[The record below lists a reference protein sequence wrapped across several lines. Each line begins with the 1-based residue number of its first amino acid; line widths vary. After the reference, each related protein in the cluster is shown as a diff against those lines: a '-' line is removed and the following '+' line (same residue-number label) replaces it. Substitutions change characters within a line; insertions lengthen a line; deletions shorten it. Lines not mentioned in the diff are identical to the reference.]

1 MKNDLPL
8 KGLKVLELGQMIA
21 GPFAGAMLAGFGA
34 EVIKVER
41 PKTGDPLRHWRKV
54 HKGTSLWWL
63 SMGRNKK
70 SITLDLNH
78 PKGQEVAKC
87 LAGKVDILL
96 ENFKPGV
103 MERWGMGYEDLK
115 AINPGIIMVRVSGWG
130 QTGPYASRPGFAN
143 VAEGVGGLRY
153 TSGYPDR
160 PPVRTGVSIGDTLA
174 GLHAALG
181 ALTAVYHRDV
191 KRGQGQVVDVAIYEA
206 VFNMMESTLSE
217 YDKFGHV
224 RERTGPKLE
233 GIVPTSTYPTKD
245 NKFIIIGGNGDSI
258 YKRLMQAAGRP
269 DLADDPRLADNQG
282 RVEHEQLIDEAIQ
295 EWTSK
300 YPYAELFDVL
310 VKADVPC
317 GPVYSIADIVR
328 DQQYQARE
336 VWEEVKFGEPPDRVK
351 IPAVIPKLSK
361 TPGRTDWIGPKL
373 GAHNDEI
380 YKGLLELTDEEIDAL
395 KQEAVI

>member
-21 GPFAGAMLAGFGA
+21 GPFAAAMLAGFGA
-34 EVIKVER
+34 EVIKIER

-78 PKGQEVAKC
+78 PRGQEIAKL
-87 LAGKVDILL
+87 LAGKVDIVL

-115 AINPGIIMVRVSGWG
+115 AINPGVIMIRVSGWG

-191 KRGQGQVVDVAIYEA
+191 NHGEGQVVDVAIYEA

-217 YDKFGHV
+217 YDMFGHI

-233 GIVPTSTYPTKD
+233 GIAPTSTYPTKD

-269 DLADDPRLADNQG
+269 DLADDPRLANNQG
-282 RVEHEQLIDEAIQ
+282 RVENEQLIDTALED
-295 EWTSK
+295 WTLKHS
-300 YPYAELFDVL
+300 YDELFEAL
-310 VKADVPC
+310 VEADVPC
-317 GPVYSIADIVR
+317 GPVYSIADIVK
-328 DQQYQARE
+328 DPQYQARQL
-336 VWEEVKFGEPPDRVK
+336 WEEVRSGDPPDTVK
-351 IPAVIPKLSK
+351 IPSVVPKLSK
-361 TPGRTDWIGPKL
+361 TPGRTEWIGPDL
-373 GAHNDEI
+373 GQHNDEI
-380 YKGLLELTDEEIDAL
+380 YKGLLQLTDAQLSRLQAEG
-395 KQEAVI
+395 VI

>member
-8 KGLKVLELGQMIA
+8 KGLRVLELGQMIA
-21 GPFAGAMLAGFGA
+21 GPFASAMLAGFGA

-41 PKTGDPLRHWRKV
+41 PKTGDPLRHWRKL
-54 HKGTSLWWL
+54 HNGTSLWWL

-78 PKGQEVAKC
+78 PKGQELARR
-87 LAGKVDILL
+87 LAGKVDIVI

-103 MERWGMGYEDLK
+103 MERWGMGYESLK
-115 AINPGIIMVRVSGWG
+115 ALNPGVIMVRVSGWG
-130 QTGPYASRPGFAN
+130 QTGPYSSRPGFAN

-191 KRGQGQVVDVAIYEA
+191 NRGEGQVVDVAIYEA

-217 YDKFGHV
+217 YDKFGHI
-224 RERTGPKLE
+224 RERSGPRLE

-245 NKFIIIGGNGDSI
+245 DKFIIIGGNGDSI

-282 RVEHEQLIDEAIQ
+282 RVEHEQLIDKALA
-295 EWTSK
+295 EWTLQH
-300 YPYAELFDVL
+300 PYAELFNAL
-310 VKADVPC
+310 VRADVPC
-317 GPVYSIADIVR
+317 GPVYSIADIVN
-328 DQQYQARE
+328 DPQYQARE
-336 VWEEVKFGEPPDRVK
+336 VWEEVGEPPDKVK
-351 IPAVIPKLSK
+351 IPTVVPKFSE
-361 TPGRTDWIGPKL
+361 TPGRTEWIGPKL
-373 GAHNDEI
+373 GAHNEEI
-380 YKGLLELTDEEIDAL
+380 YKGWLELMDEQISVL
-395 KQEAVI
+395 KEEGVI